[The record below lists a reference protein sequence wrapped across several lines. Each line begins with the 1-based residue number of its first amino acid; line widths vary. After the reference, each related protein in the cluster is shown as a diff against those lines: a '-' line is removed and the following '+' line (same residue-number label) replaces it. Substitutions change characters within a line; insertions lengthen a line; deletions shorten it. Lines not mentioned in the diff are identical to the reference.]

1 MKANYKKRLGT
12 LYQPLTEKEKR
23 IIQEEAD
30 KEFNRRYS
38 ELYSMMQKNIAVQYT
53 AAVMTTLEQWYGWG
67 AQRQRQF
74 FDRVNSTYAD
84 MGGVGF
90 SGEYDSL
97 DLVEHIKE
105 KFGIDLFAEIE
116 VELKEEVVC

>member
-1 MKANYKKRLGT
+1 MKANYKKNIGT
-12 LYQPLTEKEKR
+12 RYQPLTAQEKKV
-23 IIQEEAD
+23 IQEEAD

-38 ELYSMMQKNIAVQYT
+38 ELYLMMQKSIAVQYT

-67 AQRQRQF
+67 SQRQRQF
-74 FDRVNSTYAD
+74 FDRVNNTYAD

-90 SGEYDSL
+90 SGEYDAL

-105 KFGIDLFAEIE
+105 KFGIDLNEEIE
-116 VELKEEVVC
+116 VELKEETT